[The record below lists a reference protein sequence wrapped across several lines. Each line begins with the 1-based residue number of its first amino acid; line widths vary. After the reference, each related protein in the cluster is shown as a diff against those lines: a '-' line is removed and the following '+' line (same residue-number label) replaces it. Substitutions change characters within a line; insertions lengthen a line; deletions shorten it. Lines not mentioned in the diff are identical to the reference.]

1 MKKRLL
7 SLFLALVMLLSLV
20 PATAF
25 ADSSDSDWV
34 TITDVKVNGDQITVK
49 MDMRTTADGNLVF
62 AGYSE
67 SGKLLASRVFQM
79 EATQEDGIEADFD
92 CEGLSD
98 IGSLATVKVFALGK
112 DNRLLGMPYE
122 THSNATH
129 DEGSWWGL
137 WWEYDNGS
145 LTVTYYGND
154 PATIPGTGELSGQ
167 TYPWEKY
174 KDQITTLN
182 LVNIDEVG
190 SKAFKGYRALETV
203 NADAYLSVGTQGFS
217 NCANLKT
224 VNARI
229 SGLGVSAF
237 QGCSS
242 LEELDVRQ
250 ANNIGSKALKE
261 TAIRKI
267 VLQNPEVNLTI
278 DAFGGMENLV
288 YVSLPDGMTG
298 VPGSRFV
305 GAKNLQV
312 VAGLENVTDIGE
324 EAFQGTGMNAYTSK
338 VNVAI
343 GKNAFAQCA
352 NLRTVNIPLASTLSE
367 RAFAQANIASL
378 TLNAAEISE
387 EAFTLDGEDDEE
399 FAEMAYVELIG
410 TVSVADKAFWRRTIG
425 DLYIPAT
432 LTTLAD
438 DAFGNTEIRVLHLPK
453 DWNLDT
459 LAAKA
464 EEPGWQYLLDAE
476 TILDF
481 EGNVLKGETEG
492 DGGDIGDGG
501 DEDGEDG
508 GNIVISEETTP
519 AAIP

>member
-7 SLFLALVMLLSLV
+7 SLFLALVMLVSLV
-20 PATAF
+20 PTTAF
-25 ADSSDSDWV
+25 ARSDDGSV
-34 TITDVKVNGDQITVK
+34 RITSVNVINEDIQVKGYFYVP
-49 MDMRTTADGNLVF
+49 DGCNLVF
-62 AGYSE
+62 AAYSE
-67 SGKLLASRVFQM
+67 SGKLLASQVNTMNPLYEEQMVEGQFQCYDLL
-79 EATQEDGIEADFD
+79 ELGE
-92 CEGLSD
+92 
-98 IGSLATVKVFALGK
+98 LATVKVFALGK
-112 DNRLLGMPYE
+112 DNRLLGLPYE

-129 DEGSWWGL
+129 DEGSWWDL

-154 PATIPGTGELSGQ
+154 PATIPGTENLRGD

-250 ANNIGSKALKE
+250 AQSIDPYALAG
-261 TAIRKI
+261 TAIGQV

-278 DAFGGMENLV
+278 DAFGGMKNLV

-338 VNVAI
+338 A
-343 GKNAFAQCA
+343 
-352 NLRTVNIPLASTLSE
+352 
-367 RAFAQANIASL
+367 
-378 TLNAAEISE
+378 
-387 EAFTLDGEDDEE
+387 
-399 FAEMAYVELIG
+399 
-410 TVSVADKAFWRRTIG
+410 
-425 DLYIPAT
+425 
-432 LTTLAD
+432 
-438 DAFGNTEIRVLHLPK
+438 
-453 DWNLDT
+453 
-459 LAAKA
+459 
-464 EEPGWQYLLDAE
+464 
-476 TILDF
+476 
-481 EGNVLKGETEG
+481 
-492 DGGDIGDGG
+492 
-501 DEDGEDG
+501 
-508 GNIVISEETTP
+508 
-519 AAIP
+519 